1 MRRFFWQLFQSL
13 YGRREGHSAYV
24 AQLLFGPLQ
33 TISFELNVVDIGV
46 NQYGKTIT
54 TCVMQEQEV
63 SAAEDFDDLP
73 ELTDREQILM
83 DVLEANEDPDNNL
96 EMKKLRPLLKSHLG
110 FFQGQSHRAFCN
122 AVMTTVTKL
131 VTNGKIKFDKKKQ
144 LVTRC
149 VTAVTDDVTVH

>member
-13 YGRREGHSAYV
+13 YGRHEAHSAYV

-54 TCVMQEQEV
+54 TCVMQETEV
-63 SAAEDFDDLP
+63 SAADDFDDLP
-73 ELTDREQILM
+73 DLTNREQILM

-110 FFQGQSHRAFCN
+110 FFQGKNKQSFY
-122 AVMTTVTKL
+122 TVVLRVINKL
-131 VTNGKIKFDKKKQ
+131 VDKGLIEKNKEKQSIKRRVNTFNN
-144 LVTRC
+144 
-149 VTAVTDDVTVH
+149 